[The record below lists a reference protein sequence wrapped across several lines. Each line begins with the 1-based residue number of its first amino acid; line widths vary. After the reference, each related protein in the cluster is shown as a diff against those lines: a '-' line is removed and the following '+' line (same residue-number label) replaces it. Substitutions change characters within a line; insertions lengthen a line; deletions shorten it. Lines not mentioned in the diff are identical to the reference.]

1 MEFIRFEREISRVS
15 NVRFI
20 EIGRRRWEYKGGGI
34 FVVINALDGNDF
46 CLIFFFFLTKFLR
59 TKRKKEFEKAWNA
72 TFKNFS
78 RNNLFIK
85 K

>member
-46 CLIFFFFLTKFLR
+46 CLIFFFSD
-59 TKRKKEFEKAWNA
+59 EI
-72 TFKNFS
+72 FKNEE
-78 RNNLFIK
+78 K
-85 K
+85 KGI